1 MKSDVAIAINNLTV
15 SYRQRPVLRSIT
27 AKIPAG
33 KLLAILGPNGA
44 GKSTLVKAILG
55 LIPKDSGE
63 ILVLGESDVKKFRT
77 RIAYIPQKEQIDWD
91 FPVIVRDVVA
101 MGRYHARGWF
111 AWLSAD
117 DRRLIEQAMQEVGIS
132 DFADKHIRL
141 LSGGQQQRVFI
152 ARALVQQSDIL
163 FMDEPFVGVDA
174 TTQNAIFVLIEK
186 LKAAG
191 KTIIM
196 INHDLSILKKFDRLM
211 LINKGLIAMGAPEE
225 VYTEANLQKT
235 YGGQMTIVDQAE
247 TTLWQAKL

>member
-1 MKSDVAIAINNLTV
+1 MKDTAIAISNLTV
-15 SYRQRPVLRSIT
+15 SYQQRPVLRSIT
-27 AKIPAG
+27 ARIPAG

-44 GKSTLVKAILG
+44 GKSTLIKAILG
-55 LIPKDSGE
+55 LVPKDSGE
-63 ILVLGESDVKKFRT
+63 ILVLGESDIGKVRR

-91 FPVIVRDVVA
+91 FPVVVRDVVA
-101 MGRYHARGWF
+101 MGRYQERGWF

-117 DRRLIEQAMQEVGIS
+117 DRRLIDEAMREVGIAN
-132 DFADKHIRL
+132 FADKHIRL

-174 TTQNAIFVLIEK
+174 TTQNAIFALIDK

-191 KTIIM
+191 KTILM
-196 INHDLSILKKFDRLM
+196 INHDLSIVKKFDALM
-211 LINKGLIAMGAPEE
+211 LINKGLVAMGAPEE
-225 VYTEANLQKT
+225 VYTEANLQRT